1 MIAGMARTVLRKRPG
16 AGTRA
21 FWDRATRRW
30 EGCEAQLLYS
40 LTGVDPALQRAL
52 AIAPGQRLLDV
63 GCGMGDPAIG
73 FAQLVGPRGSVL
85 GIDISPRMLAVARL
99 RARHRGVPN
108 VRFRAADLLRARLPA
123 RGYDAVF
130 SRFGLM
136 FVADIPGA
144 LLLLRASLK
153 PGGRAAFAV
162 WGPLAR
168 NPWSRL
174 NTDLMRAFGDT
185 PPPPPEA
192 GPHPLRLGRR
202 GLLARLLRSAGFRR
216 VATVGVRTSLVFG
229 SEAECL
235 RLYLGLP
242 NPLRDLY
249 LSRSSRDRARMRT
262 RLLRSIRRFR
272 SGPHIRIPEFAWVVS
287 GRR

>member
-1 MIAGMARTVLRKRPG
+1 MARTALRKRPG

-21 FWDRATRRW
+21 FWDRATSRW
-30 EGCEAQLLYS
+30 EGCEPQLLHA
-40 LTGVDPALQRAL
+40 LAGVDPTLQRAL
-52 AIAPGQRLLDV
+52 APAPGQRLLDV
-63 GCGMGDPAIG
+63 GCGQGDPAID
-73 FAQLVGPRGSVL
+73 FAQLVAPRGSVL
-85 GIDISPRMLAVARL
+85 GIDISPRMLAIARL
-99 RARHRGVPN
+99 RARNRGVTN

-123 RGYDAVF
+123 RGYDAIF

-136 FVADIPGA
+136 FAADIPRA
-144 LLLLRASLK
+144 LRVLRAALK

-162 WGPLAR
+162 WGPLFR

-174 NTDLMRAFGDT
+174 TTDLLRAFADS

-192 GPHPLRLGRR
+192 GPHPLRLGRP
-202 GLLARLLRSAGFRR
+202 GLLARLMRGAGFRH
-216 VATVGVRTSLVFG
+216 VATAGVRTSLVFG
-229 SEAECL
+229 SEADGL
-235 RLYLGLP
+235 RFYLGLP

-249 LSRSSRDRARMRT
+249 LSRSSRTRARMRT

-272 SGPHIRIPEFAWVVS
+272 SGPLIRIPEFAWVVS